1 MVISDKLYTL
11 DEFEE
16 YAATQPEKILELI
29 HGRIVE
35 KVISEQHGKFIGWL
49 AYLLISFLQ
58 EHPEIKG
65 HWSSEASYT
74 PVGDKKNELR
84 PDVSFRVTDGDV
96 SKASRFEGMPD
107 FVAEVKSK
115 TNSYDELREKA
126 KLYLQNGSR
135 LVWLIY
141 PDSKFV
147 EVYFVDGTSAV
158 FKEGQILSGGDILP
172 NFEVAV
178 SKLFNF

>member
-1 MVISDKLYTL
+1 MVISDRLYTI

-29 HGRIVE
+29 NGRIVE
-35 KVISEQHGKFIGWL
+35 KSISELHGKLVGWL
-49 AYLLISFLQ
+49 GYLLISYLQ
-58 EHPEIKG
+58 EQPKIKG
-65 HWSSEASYT
+65 HWSSEATHT

-84 PDVSFRVTDGDV
+84 PDVSFRVTDGEV
-96 SKASRFEGMPD
+96 SKATRLEGMPD

-126 KLYLQNGSR
+126 KLYLQHGSR

-141 PDSKFV
+141 PESKFV
-147 EVYFVDGTSAV
+147 EVYFADGTSAV
-158 FKEGQILSGGDILP
+158 FKEGQVLSGGDVLP
-172 NFEVAV
+172 DFEVAV